1 MEDNLELEAVL
12 EGNIFLLYFM
22 SILYILINK
31 DFNKNQ
37 KIVMIYIFIY
47 SLKLFNIIE
56 LKALIIGISIV
67 SFIYMEFLTEDDTK
81 NTLLSNV
88 IYKIIDYIYKV
99 IFEYSAVY
107 FCIALFLISK
117 TIQNN
122 FKIIETLNLN
132 IPVIDVKINI
142 ISILIL
148 FYAINNITS
157 QKFEINSFKYIK
169 GKMDEAFVW
178 KNVKRNNIDS
188 LKLNMLIDVEDKS
201 YFIRKNTYNFF
212 SFEFLNYKI
221 KKLINKLKYIKND
234 NNILKK
240 KTLSNINIRIKNI
253 KKYIRGYSTIEMQI
267 IRTLGIKYGYE
278 NHIFCRKIFEIVYS
292 KIFFTS
298 LRKYMNKSYLDTS
311 DCCTFKEYL
320 LMVYIKIAQIKLN
333 NVRYNNMLRPW
344 NNDDITQISDEQFFI
359 SILGL
364 SYRWISSN
372 ILFNYSR
379 IISKYALKK
388 GEIRKI
394 IKKLNGE

>member
-1 MEDNLELEAVL
+1 
-12 EGNIFLLYFM
+12 
-22 SILYILINK
+22 
-31 DFNKNQ
+31 
-37 KIVMIYIFIY
+37 
-47 SLKLFNIIE
+47 
-56 LKALIIGISIV
+56 
-67 SFIYMEFLTEDDTK
+67 MEFLTEDDTK

-221 KKLINKLKYIKND
+221 KKLINKLKCIKNN

-278 NHIFCRKIFEIVYS
+278 NHVFCRKIFEIVYS

-311 DCCTFKEYL
+311 GCCTFKEYL

-379 IISKYALKK
+379 IISKYTLKK

-394 IKKLNGE
+394 IKEINKE